1 MNSIPNS
8 EAVAAALGVWNPC
21 DLAWV
26 ERLEWAGDAAG
37 QSIVILVGLFQ
48 RRTEAQTPWPST
60 SAPTFRVRLAFEGV
74 QNLRICS
81 FGGLTQVMGFAI
93 DDISRDARED
103 IKYRVW
109 DYEDGKLE
117 FECAV
122 VRVESVERT
131 RPPS

>member
-1 MNSIPNS
+1 MNSIQDS
-8 EAVAAALGVWNPC
+8 EAVAAALGAWNPG

-26 ERLEWAGDAAG
+26 ERLEWAGDVAG

-48 RRTEAQTPWPST
+48 RRTEAQTT
-60 SAPTFRVRLAFEGV
+60 FEGV
-74 QNLRICS
+74 RNLRLCS
-81 FGGLTQVMGFAI
+81 FGGLTQVMGFSI
-93 DDISRDARED
+93 DDMPHEGWEN
-103 IKYRVW
+103 IKCRVS

-131 RPPS
+131 KPPS